1 MKKLQPITS
10 IIQLSHSLSYSPT
23 TFESQSNLHNW
34 KNRMV
39 VDEDDGINDIHFS
52 FVVNAMIAAHQSFLI
67 ILQCEL
73 LKILFCLI
81 TNFVFVE
88 ILHYS
93 DLTFHFHE
101 SSWKRL
107 WNSLR
112 FNYEFYGPDVKY
124 FTDVTRLDFSLL
136 CIP

>member
-1 MKKLQPITS
+1 MIMKKSHQMKKLQPITS
-10 IIQLSHSLSYSPT
+10 IIQLSHSTSYSPT

-52 FVVNAMIAAHQSFLI
+52 SVVNAMIVAHQSFLI

-101 SSWKRL
+101 SS
-107 WNSLR
+107 
-112 FNYEFYGPDVKY
+112 
-124 FTDVTRLDFSLL
+124 
-136 CIP
+136 

>member
-1 MKKLQPITS
+1 MKKLQLITS
-10 IIQLSHSLSYSPT
+10 IIKLLHSIPYSPT

-52 FVVNAMIAAHQSFLI
+52 FVVNAMIAAQQSFLI
-67 ILQCEL
+67 ILQCDL

-88 ILHYS
+88 I
-93 DLTFHFHE
+93 FHF
-101 SSWKRL
+101 SQ
-107 WNSLR
+107 
-112 FNYEFYGPDVKY
+112 
-124 FTDVTRLDFSLL
+124 
-136 CIP
+136 I